1 MSAACRQGRL
11 VGRDA
16 TAVLVS
22 TAMLVAAVL
31 FSGERAYRAAGVRG
45 GRMDATRIA
54 SITSAP
60 VSTSSP
66 DV

>member
-1 MSAACRQGRL
+1 M
-11 VGRDA
+11 GRDGA
-16 TAVLVS
+16 TVLVS

-45 GRMDATRIA
+45 SRLDATRMS

-66 DV
+66 GV